1 MPTELTEKQIQ
12 QLWQIAR
19 QTQWQYRMN
28 NYTDA
33 TLKEILAA
41 VKKSEKEIFVKPMK
55 KASKLPDYTEKRFLM
70 LDRKSVV

>member
-1 MPTELTEKQIQ
+1 MPTALTEKQIQ

-41 VKKSEKEIFVKPMK
+41 VK
-55 KASKLPDYTEKRFLM
+55 
-70 LDRKSVV
+70 